1 MVKPVKKKK
10 REKKCLSDS
19 TELLPAW
26 FGPVIQDFK
35 KYAYKTCSQPLLL
48 HLPINT
54 HSLNSLLG

>member
-10 REKKCLSDS
+10 KKGLSDS

-35 KYAYKTCSQPLLL
+35 KICL
-48 HLPINT
+48 
-54 HSLNSLLG
+54 